1 MCSSVSE
8 SCDVLNCYNSE
19 SVQAKSPSWGSLNMC
34 GSIVCWFI
42 ASKIKGSS
50 ACVLKQHQSKQLYFY
65 CSLLRREPLLLMLVL
80 ENIFQKRQ
88 TSTHISVTVKCVLRF
103 SGSILETEIC
113 WLITNYM
120 LSGLLK
126 YLEKH
131 FSKKIKHK
139 LIIISIY
146 IYIY

>member
-8 SCDVLNCYNSE
+8 SCDVLNIYNSE
-19 SVQAKSPSWGSLNMC
+19 LVQAKSPSWGSLNMC

-42 ASKIKGSS
+42 ASKIKGSL
-50 ACVLKQHQSKQLYFY
+50 ACVLRQHQSKQLYFY
-65 CSLLRREPLLLMLVL
+65 CSLLRREPLLPMLVL

-126 YLEKH
+126 YLE
-131 FSKKIKHK
+131 ID
-139 LIIISIY
+139 Y
-146 IYIY
+146 ITTFF